1 MKTQSIEWVD
11 STIVISYSN
20 GRTFEGDCDELPS
33 TIFEDCAAARH
44 GIQQKLGDAKSG
56 GSAAEKFDEVQVIW
70 QGLMQGEWNR
80 KARGVD
86 VEALMPDVFKALA
99 ESAGQASKA
108 QAWLKQYEGLDEGER
123 EEVRKKKAV
132 KAMIDKI
139 KAERRLAGNSEEFNP
154 FA

>member
-1 MKTQSIEWVD
+1 MKTQSIEWFGN
-11 STIVISYSN
+11 TIVIDYSN
-20 GRTFEGDCDELPS
+20 GSRFEGDCDSLPPS
-33 TIFEDCAAARH
+33 IFEDCAAARH

-56 GSAAEKFDEVQVIW
+56 GTASEKFDEVQVIW

-108 QAWLKQYEGLDEGER
+108 QAWLKQYEGLDDAER